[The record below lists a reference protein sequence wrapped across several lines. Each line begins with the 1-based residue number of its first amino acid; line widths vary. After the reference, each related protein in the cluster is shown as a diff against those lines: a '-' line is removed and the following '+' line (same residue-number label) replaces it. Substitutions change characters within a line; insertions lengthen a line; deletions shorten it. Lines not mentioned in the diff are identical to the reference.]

1 MLKANRTYSVLLL
14 IFTFSFFYR
23 IILMLWNYFP
33 PGADIGL
40 HNSVIYSIT
49 GHGNTNFMYNFYQ
62 MGGGS
67 SLTFPGYHIFASSI
81 MMMTGLP
88 EYFAQA
94 MIVALFSSLLVLC
107 SFLVTRKVW
116 TEPAAYV
123 VAFLVAIS
131 RFDIEMTLWGGYPNV
146 ITLLLIPLTFYL
158 FLQKDRFSKTPF
170 LVSTSILTGSIFLTH
185 SLSAAI
191 FVGVT
196 VLTVLF
202 VLVSPK
208 TFGATRKTGF
218 YWLLPI
224 VLGVILVS
232 PFLASAVP
240 TYLHDN
246 SSAPGV
252 SGVNDINSA
261 ILSTRILPLEWVYPL
276 LLIIIGFAVLSKR
289 YNNHFFSL
297 PTLLLCVWLFVPLFL
312 TQSYLFKFIIDYNR
326 FLYFVILPVIIFT
339 AVLIDYGSKF
349 FAEAIGTIRVL
360 NRQIQK
366 AEKIETKKIL
376 GNSSEIKTGI
386 TRSLEIRME
395 KTEKSIRR
403 KAAWLSAHSTSKA
416 TYAAF
421 ILFFLLFSF
430 VAIPVFLTPME
441 GQRIQSFYQVM
452 NNQGWE
458 ALQWAKQNTSSN
470 SVFVSDALYGWWL
483 SGFAQRPTLSAVDPQ
498 YLTSA
503 RELAPAKN
511 ASYLLDTDY
520 LIDNGW
526 FQVREDGGYLSR
538 HNPEFL
544 AKIRNQYFPY
554 SFFNFDSDGIS
565 VTLRNGSYVEVVNLS
580 SLPVTEMSTVSTSN
594 SESII
599 VTHGNGLFNFT
610 QTITVYSALN
620 ATAISTKMVQ
630 YFAIMTDSLQTDNPA
645 VTFDTLQFDLDT
657 KGTIQPVI
665 SDDHSYVGLIDTG
678 MKTIGQI
685 IFSSPQSRPDIVS
698 FPDNGY
704 TPVDMTYILN
714 SKTDTEFSYSIGVY
728 QYSDSQLASI
738 KQGTLTYDQLVK
750 ENTQTYLAE
759 LSQTP
764 PPINEKDFVVFNYQK
779 AMTTWN
785 VSYISCRVPEMY
797 PKFLLD
803 PAFSLV
809 FINSEVAIFQV
820 KG

>member
-1 MLKANRTYSVLLL
+1 MLKANRTYVVLLL
-14 IFTFSFFYR
+14 IFIFSFFYR
-23 IILMLWNYFP
+23 IVLMLWNYFP

-49 GHGNTNFMYNFYQ
+49 GQGNTNFMYNFYQ
-62 MGGGS
+62 MGGGT

-81 MMMTGLP
+81 MMMTGMP

-94 MIVALFSSLLVLC
+94 TIVALFSSLLVLC
-107 SFLVTRKVW
+107 AFLITRKVW

-158 FLQKDRFSKTPF
+158 YLEKDRFSKMPF
-170 LVSTSILTGSIFLTH
+170 LVSTSILAGSIFLTH

-208 TFGATRKTGF
+208 TFGTSRKTGF

-276 LLIIIGFAVLSKR
+276 FLIIIGFAAFSKR
-289 YNNHFFSL
+289 YNNRFFSL
-297 PTLLLCVWLFVPLFL
+297 PALLLSVWLFVPLFL
-312 TQSYLFKFIIDYNR
+312 TQGYLFKFIIDYNR
-326 FLYFVILPVIIFT
+326 FLYFVILPVIIFV
-339 AVLIDYGSKF
+339 AVMIDYGSKF
-349 FAEAIGTIRVL
+349 FTETISTLRVMAS
-360 NRQIQK
+360 QMQK
-366 AEKIETKKIL
+366 VKTTNKKIA
-376 GNSSEIKTGI
+376 
-386 TRSLEIRME
+386 SL
-395 KTEKSIRR
+395 
-403 KAAWLSAHSTSKA
+403 SKHA
-416 TYAAF
+416 TPRTIYAGF

-441 GQRIQSFYQVM
+441 GLRIQSFYQVM
-452 NNQGWE
+452 NNPGWD
-458 ALQWAKQNTSSN
+458 AIQWTKQNTSTN

-520 LIDNGW
+520 LVDNGW

-554 SFFNFDSDGIS
+554 SFFNFDNDGIS
-565 VTLRNGSYVEVVNLS
+565 VTLRNGSDVEIVNLS
-580 SLPVTEMSTVSTSN
+580 SLPVTEMNMESTSN

-599 VTHGNGLFNFT
+599 VTHGNELFNFT
-610 QTITVYSALN
+610 QTVTVYSALN

-630 YFAIMTDSLQTDNPA
+630 YFANMTETLRTDNPA
-645 VTFDTLQFDLDT
+645 VTFDTLQFSLDT

-665 SDDHSYVGLIDTG
+665 SDDHSYIGMIDTG
-678 MKTIGQI
+678 MKTIGQLV
-685 IFSSPQSRPDIVS
+685 FSSPQSRPNKIS
-698 FPDNGY
+698 FPDNAY
-704 TPVDMTYILN
+704 TPIDMTYILN
-714 SKTDTEFSYSIGVY
+714 AKTETEFSYSAGVF
-728 QYSDSQLASI
+728 QYSDEQLAI
-738 KQGTLTYDQLVK
+738 IQHGTLTFDQLVK
-750 ENTQTYLAE
+750 QNTQTYLAE
-759 LSQTP
+759 LSQVP
-764 PPINEKDFVVFNYQK
+764 PPINSKDFIVFNYQK
-779 AMTTWN
+779 ALTNWN
-785 VSYISCRVPEMY
+785 VSFIACRVPEMY

-809 FINSEVAIFQV
+809 FINSEVAIFKV